1 MSASDQDDQRDAS
14 AAAPSPQSGG
24 TGGGGNAARDKAP
37 VATAEAPTPDDL
49 PDQARK
55 DGGTSAARGGAASG
69 LQPGGTKPSTA
80 PLAGQGRIG
89 TGGGSSGGT
98 GDAG

>member
-1 MSASDQDDQRDAS
+1 MGAADREGRSDSS

-24 TGGGGNAARDKAP
+24 SGGGGNAGREKAP
-37 VATAEAPTPDDL
+37 VATTEAPTPDDL
-49 PDQARK
+49 PDQAHK
-55 DGGTSAARGGAASG
+55 DSGTSAACGGVASG

-89 TGGGSSGGT
+89 SGGGSSGGT
-98 GDAG
+98 GAG

>member
-1 MSASDQDDQRDAS
+1 MSASDQDDQRDSS

-24 TGGGGNAARDKAP
+24 SGGGGNAGREKAP
-37 VATAEAPTPDDL
+37 VATAEAPTPNDL
-49 PDQARK
+49 PAQARK

-89 TGGGSSGGT
+89 SGGGSSGGT
-98 GDAG
+98 GAG